1 LKRAGLYAVELG
13 TDAGCDTTLN
23 GLKKGFSFDEVLA
36 VNDACV
42 AEEIPAAHYI
52 MFGGPDETYDSVR
65 EGMQNVERIDKNVV
79 FAFSGIRILP
89 GTELHTRAIEEQ
101 VIEAECE
108 LLMPAYYFS
117 PQIEVEQMNGMI
129 LETFKKKRERIFPP
143 SEGQKRLEIMR
154 RFGFR
159 GLLWDTLVSFKKG
172 RKPVDKG

>member
-1 LKRAGLYAVELG
+1 M
-13 TDAGCDTTLN
+13 
-23 GLKKGFSFDEVLA
+23 
-36 VNDACV
+36 NDACV

-129 LETFKKKRERIFPP
+129 LETFKKNG
-143 SEGQKRLEIMR
+143 S
-154 RFGFR
+154 GFSR
-159 GLLWDTLVSFKKG
+159 HLKVKNGWKSCADSVSAGCSGILWSLLKG

>member
-1 LKRAGLYAVELG
+1 
-13 TDAGCDTTLN
+13 
-23 GLKKGFSFDEVLA
+23 
-36 VNDACV
+36 
-42 AEEIPAAHYI
+42 
-52 MFGGPDETYDSVR
+52 
-65 EGMQNVERIDKNVV
+65 MQNVERIDKNVV

-129 LETFKKKRERIFPP
+129 LETFKKKREWIFPP